1 MGEVWLLKTFINRCV
16 KEDRGRKTMAEN
28 GKRGWV
34 DWELYKQIRASM
46 PLASVDILAVH
57 EGRLLLMRRVNEPG
71 KGVWFV
77 PGGRIRYGETHEQTV
92 LRELE

>member
-1 MGEVWLLKTFINRCV
+1 MTET
-16 KEDRGRKTMAEN
+16 

-34 DWELYKQIRASM
+34 DWKLFKRIRASM

-77 PGGRIRYGETHEQTV
+77 PGGRIRYGETLKEAV
-92 LRELE
+92 LRELD